1 MYNYIYNFTF
11 CIFLNIVWNTN
22 IPTMLQRM
30 YLKNAFHNPGEIVTV
45 LEHFYKMCVCP
56 LINNS
61 QGFKIAVANCA
72 NFVRELVKDILDLA
86 IIIPLC

>member
-30 YLKNAFHNPGEIVTV
+30 YLKNAIHNPGEVVIVFRTFLQNV
-45 LEHFYKMCVCP
+45 CVS
-56 LINNS
+56 INKQLSLFQNCFGLLCQLC
-61 QGFKIAVANCA
+61 QGTG
-72 NFVRELVKDILDLA
+72 
-86 IIIPLC
+86 